1 MSVCVYQR
9 ILLTA
14 EPIWFSFTMQLLMQ
28 VLGRFIIYLK
38 SPLEKL
44 LHIFLLFLD
53 RGAYFLSPPPPL
65 TLSHLKSPQRPLGAK
80 PLLFNNLILCS
91 FNIIIISKCKRERG
105 HLGCLL
111 LQSPKFYINVFL
123 FVDITTLGTL
133 VNFEWLI
140 H

>member
-38 SPLEKL
+38 SPLEKITPYFFTFFRQRGL
-44 LHIFLLFLD
+44 L
-53 RGAYFLSPPPPL
+53 SPPPL
-65 TLSHLKSPQRPLGAK
+65 TLSHLKSPQRPLGAQ

>member
-38 SPLEKL
+38 SPLEKITSHFFTFFRQRCL
-44 LHIFLLFLD
+44 
-53 RGAYFLSPPPPL
+53 LSPP
-65 TLSHLKSPQRPLGAK
+65 LSPFPTQRPPGAQ